1 MPITPNNPFKWR
13 HFPGEVILL
22 CVRWYLRYPLAYEH
36 VSELLVERG
45 VAVHPTCIWRS
56 VQTYAPELNKR
67 CRPHLK
73 PTNKSYR
80 TDETY
85 IKVKGDDKY
94 LYRAVDS
101 TGQTIDF
108 LLTAKRDAAAAKRFF
123 RKALSSP
130 GNPVWSKYPNA
141 LRDQG
146 LL

>member
-1 MPITPNNPFKWR
+1 MASRLTP
-13 HFPGEVILL
+13 
-22 CVRWYLRYPLAYEH
+22 
-36 VSELLVERG
+36 S
-45 VAVHPTCIWRS
+45 CIWRW
-56 VQTYAPELNKR
+56 VQAYAPELNKR

-85 IKVKGDDKY
+85 IKVKGEDKY

-123 RKALSSP
+123 RKALSAP
-130 GNPVWSKYPNA
+130 GNPVPRVINVDKNPAFPPAVEA
-141 LRDQG
+141 LKDGG
-146 LL
+146 LSCHDASVYVSANISTMWWNRTIAR

>member
-45 VAVHPTCIWRS
+45 VAVHPTCIWRC

-85 IKVKGDDKY
+85 IKVKETNI
-94 LYRAVDS
+94 S
-101 TGQTIDF
+101 TGRWIRPVRRSTF
-108 LLTAKRDAAAAKRFF
+108 C
-123 RKALSSP
+123 SP
-130 GNPVWSKYPNA
+130 PSETR
-141 LRDQG
+141 LRPRVR
-146 LL
+146 